1 LLSRAAARNVRAM
14 QHASILERVRR
25 LWSSASVGERNE
37 RRRKGAILLPFFRA
51 RPARTIALALQ
62 GGGAHGAFTWGV
74 LDRLLEDDTCRIE
87 AISGTSAGAINAAV
101 LASGYVQGGAS
112 AAREGLQGFWQTLA
126 KIARASPLQPTPL
139 EAIAFGRDIELS
151 ISYMLR
157 DMISRVVSPYQF
169 NPLDL
174 NPLREVI
181 LDFVDFEALRRSD
194 LVRLFIAATDAETGD
209 GRIFT
214 NNELSP
220 EVLLAS
226 ACLPSVHQAVKIDGR
241 YYWDGGF
248 TANPPLMP
256 LIENCAADD
265 LVVVRLNPTREEGVP
280 VTAPKIQT
288 RINRIVFDAALK
300 RELEMIERLRRLT
313 FETGVQRST
322 LSRKL
327 AGLRLHMIGEDGLM
341 NEIGGTSKIH
351 PDWRLVHY
359 LREQGYTA
367 CARWLSDGARA
378 RRPRSASPQRGQF
391 AAARVAQILL

>member
-1 LLSRAAARNVRAM
+1 
-14 QHASILERVRR
+14 
-25 LWSSASVGERNE
+25 
-37 RRRKGAILLPFFRA
+37 LLPFIRT
-51 RPARTIALALQ
+51 RPARAIALALQ

-74 LDRLLEDDTCRIE
+74 LDRLLEDSRYRIE

-101 LASGYVQGGAS
+101 LASGYVQGGAP
-112 AAREGLQGFWQTLA
+112 AARGRLQGFWQTLA
-126 KIARASPLQPTPL
+126 KVARASPLQPTPL

-174 NPLREVI
+174 NPLREI
-181 LDFVDFEALRRSD
+181 MLEFIDFDAIRRTD
-194 LVRLFIAATDAETGD
+194 AFRLFIAATDVETGD
-209 GRIFT
+209 ARIFT
-214 NNELSP
+214 GAELSP

-256 LIENCAADD
+256 LIEGCAAND
-265 LVVVRLNPTREEGVP
+265 VVIVRLNPTREEGVP

-288 RINRIVFDAALK
+288 RVNRIVFDAALK
-300 RELEMIERLRRLT
+300 RELELIERLRRIT
-313 FETGVQRST
+313 AEAGAQRSA
-322 LSRKL
+322 LGRRL
-327 AGLRLHMIGEDGLM
+327 AGLQLHVIGEDGLM
-341 NEIGGTSKIH
+341 NEIGGASKIH

-378 RRPRSASPQRGQF
+378 RPQWSALPVLGQF
-391 AAARVAQILL
+391 AAARAAQALL